1 MYLSRIELDIRRRET
16 LSALAYPV
24 VMHGAIED
32 SFHDRDE
39 RKLWRIDT
47 LGEKTYLLLLSQ
59 SELNPD
65 LLLRQFAPLQSSNPR
80 NDYYVSK
87 DYDPLLN
94 RIANGQH
101 YRFRLCANPVYCTKR
116 GVKGDLTPKMKNN
129 KERGNIKAH
138 VTQDQQCL
146 WLINKAEQCG
156 FEVDKGESFVHTDS
170 TGKETIYWTHPGFE
184 IVHTIWKQFNKNTS
198 DRSTEKQVKVR
209 MATFEGVLTVTNAEV
224 FREKLIHGIGHAK
237 AYGCGLMTVIRI

>member
-24 VMHGAIED
+24 VMHGAIEE

-59 SELNPD
+59 GKLNPD

-94 RIANGQH
+94 RIANGQQ
-101 YRFRLCANPVYCTKR
+101 YRFRLCANPVHNTR
-116 GVKGDLTPKMKNN
+116 KNKDN
-129 KERGNIKAH
+129 LQSDRQRLAH
-138 VTQDQQCL
+138 VTHEQQCE
-146 WLINKAEQCG
+146 WLYKRAESLG
-156 FEVDKGESFVHTDS
+156 FSLEKGDEYTAPDGRILNTHPAFEVVSDTWKIFKKGASS
-170 TGKETIYWTHPGFE
+170 M
-184 IVHTIWKQFNKNTS
+184 
-198 DRSTEKQVKVR
+198 KVTLR
-209 MATFEGVLTVTNAEV
+209 QTTFEGVLTVSDAHT